1 MPEANEESITTV
13 PLLPEA
19 ENISLSDIL
28 YLIQGV
34 GADRDRKMTLAQL
47 RDVLQN
53 NFTSLKIKNTYI
65 WNIVAYASGT
75 FEGCLDIGLNMLTVP
90 SSYVLLPKTKFYG
103 ETLFKEPV
111 NAEKKV
117 TWNIC
122 EVGSFYQK
130 TSSIIKCSASSN
142 PTLPNGETDGRRLLV
157 VNDTSSG
164 QTITYG
170 SSTLYLN
177 GGDAAEFIKVGS
189 NWYAI
194 RNG

>member
-1 MPEANEESITTV
+1 M
-13 PLLPEA
+13 A
-19 ENISLSDIL
+19 ENTTSVLRKDPAEDITLEDIL

-34 GADRDRKMTLAQL
+34 GANRDRKMTLAQL

-53 NFTSLKIKNTYI
+53 HFTSLKIDNTYI
-65 WNIVAYASGT
+65 WNIVAYASGD

-103 ETLFKEPV
+103 ATLFKEPV
-111 NAEKKV
+111 TAEKKV
-117 TWNIC
+117 TLNIA

-130 TSSIIKCSASSN
+130 TTSIIKCSSSAN
-142 PTLPNGETDGRRLLV
+142 PTLPSGETDGRRLLV
-157 VNDTSSG
+157 VNDTGSG
-164 QTITYG
+164 QTVSYNSAG
-170 SSTLYLN
+170 SLYLN

-189 NWYAI
+189 EWYAI